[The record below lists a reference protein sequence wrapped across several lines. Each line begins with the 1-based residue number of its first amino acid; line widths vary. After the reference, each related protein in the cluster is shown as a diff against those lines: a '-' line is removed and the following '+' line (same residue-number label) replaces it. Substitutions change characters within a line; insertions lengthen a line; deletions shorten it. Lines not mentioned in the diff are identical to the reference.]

1 MRVTFLFLFIALIFV
16 SLPSS
21 AQRLKVKRK
30 GVKMVDVTKPSNNT
44 SSWSLK
50 QFEGKWQEVFRKDR
64 QNNSTVDFTDT
75 LFLHFYGDS
84 EVSVRDGINLSV
96 KGSAEIQPGNIL
108 AVAGDEFIIK
118 SLDKIKAVL
127 DDGDKYIHT
136 IIKMKSF
143 WFETL
148 PTDSIVP
155 ENFVTPVTVSL
166 SYISGKWI
174 VYRRDARPGA
184 TATDEALIQVITI
197 ENKGKDAFGEI
208 TFYQAGKTET
218 LPCSITTEGTR
229 LNIVTAKRSWQ
240 MDVYKEGEKELIFGS
255 PTLMYYCKQL

>member
-1 MRVTFLFLFIALIFV
+1 
-16 SLPSS
+16 
-21 AQRLKVKRK
+21 
-30 GVKMVDVTKPSNNT
+30 
-44 SSWSLK
+44 
-50 QFEGKWQEVFRKDR
+50 
-64 QNNSTVDFTDT
+64 
-75 LFLHFYGDS
+75 
-84 EVSVRDGINLSV
+84 
-96 KGSAEIQPGNIL
+96 
-108 AVAGDEFIIK
+108 
-118 SLDKIKAVL
+118 
-127 DDGDKYIHT
+127 
-136 IIKMKSF
+136 MKSF

-155 ENFVTPVTVSL
+155 EKFVTPVTVSL